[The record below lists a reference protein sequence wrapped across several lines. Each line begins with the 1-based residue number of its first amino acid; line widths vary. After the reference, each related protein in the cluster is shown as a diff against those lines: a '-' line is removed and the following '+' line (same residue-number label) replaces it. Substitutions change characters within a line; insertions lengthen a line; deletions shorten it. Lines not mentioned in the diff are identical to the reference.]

1 MRSQGK
7 YNFLIIK
14 EFNNFLKLLICER
27 SLVQPLTAKQFFRR
41 VQFGNYIGDYIAD
54 YSAHA
59 G

>member
-1 MRSQGK
+1 MQSQGK

-41 VQFGNYIGDYIAD
+41 VQFGDYIGDY
-54 YSAHA
+54 SPHA